1 LDDFVAANS
10 TGAGRRRI
18 AITANAAVFV
28 NFLSYL
34 GLTPLYAEVAR
45 DLHVGAAGFGEFFL
59 VQGLIN
65 VVLQVPVGVLA
76 DRYGRRPIMLIGLGF
91 MLAGQLLRWQSFN
104 GATFLAG
111 QICIGLCG
119 PFIVSASY
127 ALIADAYTV
136 GRARALGIL
145 QASIN
150 VGQGTGFLLAGLL
163 SPWLGWRGFSL
174 CVALL
179 PVLLLPLT
187 ATQPEVKGAVRTGSI
202 GQSIVAALRFLAIPV
217 ATSLAI
223 VAALNLGAGVGAT
236 YLLPFLVERHQGTP
250 SLTSLLLIPYLVGSI
265 AGGPLVGSWADRVG
279 VRIPALA
286 CLATAI
292 AGLLGFAFLSY
303 SIPTVSICLML
314 VGGAVS
320 AVLTLTAESVIDLA
334 RRRGTG
340 AGAALGGIRI
350 GQGLGPA
357 LAPAAA
363 GFFFDTS
370 GPTLAYVAMALGM
383 GIAAALVFTATSARS
398 PGETNDR

>member
-1 LDDFVAANS
+1 MSLS
-10 TGAGRRRI
+10 TDSDRRRI
-18 AITANAAVFV
+18 AITANTAVFV

-34 GLTPLYAEVAR
+34 GLTPLYAEVAH
-45 DLHVGAAGFGEFFL
+45 DLHVGAAGFGEYFL

-76 DRYGRRPIMLIGLGF
+76 DRYGRRPIMLIGLVF
-91 MLAGQLLRWQSFN
+91 MATGQLLRWQSFN
-104 GATFLAG
+104 GSVFLAG
-111 QICIGLCG
+111 QIFIGLCG

-163 SPWLGWRGFSL
+163 SPWLGWRGYSL
-174 CVALL
+174 CVAFL
-179 PVLLLPLT
+179 PVLLIPLT
-187 ATQPEVKGAVRTGSI
+187 ATQPELKRAERTWSI
-202 GQSIVAALRFLAIPV
+202 GQSMLAALRFLAIPA

-250 SLTSLLLIPYLVGSI
+250 AMTSLLLIPYLVGSI
-265 AGGPLVGSWADRVG
+265 AGGPLVGTWADRVG

-286 CLATAI
+286 CLTVAI

-303 SIPTVSICLML
+303 SIPTVSICLAL

-370 GPTLAYVAMALGM
+370 GPTLAYLAMAVGM
-383 GIAAALVFTATSARS
+383 GIAAALMFTATPAKRPIQAPSHS
-398 PGETNDR
+398 ND

>member
-1 LDDFVAANS
+1 MTAS
-10 TGAGRRRI
+10 SGADRRQI

-34 GLTPLYAEVAR
+34 GLTPLYAQVAR
-45 DLHVGAAGFGEFFL
+45 DLHVGASGFGQFFL

-65 VVLQVPVGVLA
+65 VVLQVPVGVMA
-76 DRYGRRPIMLIGLGF
+76 DRYGRRPIMLIGLLF

-104 GATFLAG
+104 GSMFLAG

-127 ALIADAYTV
+127 ALVADAYTV

-150 VGQGTGFLLAGLL
+150 VGQGTGFLFAGLL
-163 SPWLGWRGFSL
+163 SPWLGWRGYSL

-179 PVLLLPLT
+179 PLLLLPLT
-187 ATQPEVKGAVRTGSI
+187 ATQPELRHAAPTRSI
-202 GQSIVAALRFLAIPV
+202 GRSIVAALRFLAIP
-217 ATSLAI
+217 AAASLAV
-223 VAALNLGAGVGAT
+223 VAALNLGTASGSI
-236 YLLPFLVERHQGTP
+236 YLLPFLVERHAGTP
-250 SLTSLLLIPYLVGSI
+250 TVTSLLLIPYLIGSI
-265 AGGPLVGSWADRVG
+265 AGGPIVGTWADRVG

-286 CLATAI
+286 CLSAAI
-292 AGLLGFAFLSY
+292 AGLLGLALLGY
-303 SIPTVSICLML
+303 SIPTVSVCLAL

-320 AVLTLTAESVIDLA
+320 AILTLTAESVIDLA
-334 RRRGTG
+334 RRHGTG

-350 GQGLGPA
+350 RQGLGPA

-363 GFFFDTS
+363 GVIFDSS
-370 GPTLAYVAMALGM
+370 GPTLAYLAMAVGM
-383 GIAAALVFTATSARS
+383 GIAAALVFTTAPAKRQAAS
-398 PGETNDR
+398 NDL